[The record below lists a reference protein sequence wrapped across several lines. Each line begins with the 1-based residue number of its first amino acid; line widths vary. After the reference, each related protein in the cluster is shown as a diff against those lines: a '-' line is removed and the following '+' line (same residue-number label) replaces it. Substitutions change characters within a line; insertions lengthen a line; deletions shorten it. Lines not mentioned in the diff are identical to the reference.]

1 MALAIVPGHAA
12 RKEAWNAIRIH
23 LSSKD
28 VFGLK
33 NNMSFSLDGK
43 ISVTGAMECSWESVN
58 QSTFRW
64 QNET

>member
-1 MALAIVPGHAA
+1 MALGIVPGHAA

-43 ISVTGAMECSWESVN
+43 ISETGGYGMLLRIGESK
-58 QSTFRW
+58 
-64 QNET
+64 